1 MLDISPVLL
10 LSSAIIFLLV
20 LARLNSCLYK
30 PLMKHM
36 DDRDQDIK
44 SDLDAV
50 SDNSA
55 DVEGLIS
62 EANDV
67 ISKAKVQAA
76 SIREEATTNANEIAQ
91 AKINGAKGEIEEKYN
106 SFVESIKVERET
118 LKQSLQA
125 SMPLFKDSLKAKI
138 SSI

>member
-10 LSSAIIFLLV
+10 LSSAITFLLV

-30 PLMKHM
+30 PLMKHI
-36 DDRDQDIK
+36 DDRAQDIQN
-44 SDLDAV
+44 DLDAV

-55 DVEGLIS
+55 DIDGLLK

-67 ISKAKVQAA
+67 ISEAKIQAA
-76 SIREEATTNANEIAQ
+76 SIREEASITANEIAQ
-91 AKINGAKGEIEEKYN
+91 SKLNGAKNEIEEKYN
-106 SFVESIKVERET
+106 SFVETLKAEREL
-118 LKQSLQA
+118 LKKQLES
-125 SMPLFKDSLKAKI
+125 SMPQFRDSLNAKI

>member
-10 LSSAIIFLLV
+10 LSSAVIFLLV

-36 DDRDQDIK
+36 DDRAEDIK
-44 SDLDAV
+44 NDLDAA

-55 DVEGLIS
+55 DVNGLIKESNDIIS
-62 EANDV
+62 E
-67 ISKAKVQAA
+67 AKVQAA
-76 SIREEATTNANEIAQ
+76 KIREEAASEASKIAQ
-91 AKINGAKGEIEEKYN
+91 MKLNGAKEEIEGKYN
-106 SFVESIKVERET
+106 AFVKSMMVEKET
-118 LKQSLQA
+118 LEQELKA

>member
-10 LSSAIIFLLV
+10 LSSAITFLLV

-30 PLMKHM
+30 PLMKHI
-36 DDRDQDIK
+36 DDRAQDIQN
-44 SDLDAV
+44 DLDAV

-55 DVEGLIS
+55 DIDGLLK

-67 ISKAKVQAA
+67 ISEAKIQAA
-76 SIREEATTNANEIAQ
+76 SIREEATITANEIAQ
-91 AKINGAKGEIEEKYN
+91 SKLNGAKSEIEEKYN
-106 SFVESIKVERET
+106 SFVKTLKAEREL
-118 LKQSLQA
+118 LKKQLES
-125 SMPLFKDSLKAKI
+125 SMPQFRDSLNAKI

>member
-10 LSSAIIFLLV
+10 LSSAITFLLV

-30 PLMKHM
+30 PLMKHI
-36 DDRDQDIK
+36 DDRAQDIQN
-44 SDLDAV
+44 DLDAV

-55 DVEGLIS
+55 DIDGLLK

-67 ISKAKVQAA
+67 ISEAKIQAA
-76 SIREEATTNANEIAQ
+76 SIREEATVTANEIAQ
-91 AKINGAKGEIEEKYN
+91 SKLNGAKSEIEEKYN
-106 SFVESIKVERET
+106 SFVETLKAEREL
-118 LKQSLQA
+118 LKKQLESL
-125 SMPLFKDSLKAKI
+125 MPQFRDSLNAKI

>member
-10 LSSAIIFLLV
+10 LSSAITFLLV

-30 PLMKHM
+30 PLMKHI
-36 DDRDQDIK
+36 DDRAQDIQN
-44 SDLDAV
+44 DLDAV

-55 DVEGLIS
+55 DIDGLLK

-67 ISKAKVQAA
+67 ISEAKIQAA
-76 SIREEATTNANEIAQ
+76 SIREEASITANEIAQ
-91 AKINGAKGEIEEKYN
+91 SKLNGAKSEIEEKYN
-106 SFVESIKVERET
+106 SFVETLKAEREL
-118 LKQSLQA
+118 LKKQLES
-125 SMPLFKDSLKAKI
+125 SMPQFRDSLNAKI

>member
-36 DDRDQDIK
+36 DDRAQDIK
-44 SDLDAV
+44 DDLAAA

-55 DVEGLIS
+55 DVNGLLR

-76 SIREEATTNANEIAQ
+76 SIREEATANANEVAQ
-91 AKINGAKGEIEEKYN
+91 SKLNGAKGEIEEKYN
-106 SFVESIKVERET
+106 SFVETMKVERET
-118 LKQSLQA
+118 LKQSLIA

-138 SSI
+138 NSI

>member
-10 LSSAIIFLLV
+10 LSSAITFLLV

-30 PLMKHM
+30 PLMKHI
-36 DDRDQDIK
+36 DDRAQDIQN
-44 SDLDAV
+44 DLDAV

-55 DVEGLIS
+55 DIDGLLK

-67 ISKAKVQAA
+67 ISEAKIQAA
-76 SIREEATTNANEIAQ
+76 SIREEATVTANEIAQ
-91 AKINGAKGEIEEKYN
+91 SKLNGAKSEIEEKYN
-106 SFVESIKVERET
+106 SFVETLKAEREL
-118 LKQSLQA
+118 LKKQLES
-125 SMPLFKDSLKAKI
+125 SMPQFRDSLNAKI

>member
-10 LSSAIIFLLV
+10 LSSAITFLLV

-30 PLMKHM
+30 PLMKHI
-36 DDRDQDIK
+36 DDRAQDIQN
-44 SDLDAV
+44 DLDAV

-55 DVEGLIS
+55 DIDGLLK

-67 ISKAKVQAA
+67 ISEAKIQAA
-76 SIREEATTNANEIAQ
+76 SIREEATVTANEIAQ
-91 AKINGAKGEIEEKYN
+91 SKLNGAKSEIEEKFN
-106 SFVESIKVERET
+106 SFVETLKAEREL
-118 LKQSLQA
+118 LKKQLES
-125 SMPLFKDSLKAKI
+125 SMPQFRDSLNAKI

>member
-10 LSSAIIFLLV
+10 LSSAITFLLV

-30 PLMKHM
+30 PLMKHI
-36 DDRDQDIK
+36 DDRAQDIQN
-44 SDLDAV
+44 DLDAV

-55 DVEGLIS
+55 DIDGLLK

-67 ISKAKVQAA
+67 ISEAKIQAA
-76 SIREEATTNANEIAQ
+76 SIREEATVTANEIAQ
-91 AKINGAKGEIEEKYN
+91 SKLNGAKSEIEEKYN
-106 SFVESIKVERET
+106 SFIET
-118 LKQSLQA
+118 LKAERELLKKQLES
-125 SMPLFKDSLKAKI
+125 SMPQFRDSLNAKI

>member
-1 MLDISPVLL
+1 MLDISPILL

-36 DDRDQDIK
+36 DDRAQDIK
-44 SDLDAV
+44 NDLGAA
-50 SDNSA
+50 SNNSV
-55 DVEGLIS
+55 DVDDLLR

-67 ISKAKVQAA
+67 ISSAKVQAA
-76 SIREEATTNANEIAQ
+76 SIREKATTTAIEVAQ
-91 AKINGAKGEIEEKYN
+91 SKLNGAKDEIEGKYN
-106 SFVESIKVERET
+106 SFIESLKVEREL
-118 LKQSLQA
+118 LKRQLKA
-125 SMPLFKDSLKAKI
+125 SMPLFKDSLNAKI

>member
-20 LARLNSCLYK
+20 LTRLNSCLYK

-36 DDRDQDIK
+36 DDRAQDIQN
-44 SDLDAV
+44 DLDAA

-55 DVEGLIS
+55 DVDGLIS

-76 SIREEATTNANEIAQ
+76 SIREEATASANEIAQ
-91 AKINGAKGEIEEKYN
+91 VKLNGAKGEIEEKYN
-106 SFVESIKVERET
+106 SFVESMKVERDT
-118 LKQSLQA
+118 LKQSLAA